1 MSKQKIIIRSYL
13 PEKQKKEENISN
25 LKMRLKNLNEN
36 NVFADLEDL
45 KKLRRKQLAV
55 QFINL
60 YTKGEIKSKSEFIK
74 KNKISIQTL
83 NKGLNESG
91 INFTSKKGIE
101 KTVKNVKEESE
112 EPLNSNINV
121 EVVEKV
127 RKNKMKKENSEKGGR
142 HEYSKNHHE
151 VTGLLEALKI

>member
-91 INFTSKKGIE
+91 INFTTKKGIE
-101 KTVKNVKEESE
+101 KTLKNTKEENK
-112 EPLNSNINV
+112 EPINPNIDL
-121 EVVEKV
+121 EVVEKIK
-127 RKNKMKKENSEKGGR
+127 KNKLKKESNEKGGK
-142 HEYSKNHHE
+142 HEYTKTHHE
-151 VTGLLEALKI
+151 TTGLLEALKI